1 MDYLFR
7 FAKPRLNQEAMI
19 SDIYGALEE
28 RRDIFINAPTGIGKT
43 DASLG
48 AALTFALKRGLDVF
62 FLTPKISQHKIAMEA
77 VAGIKRK
84 FNLDFGFADIVG
96 KRNMCINDKVN
107 SIESD
112 GFYSAC
118 ESVVKAGKCAYFS
131 NAKSFDADSKGLAE
145 AMENGHNSMLDYSY
159 GKGVCAYEVAAK
171 YARNCRVI
179 IAGYSHLLNP
189 YNKSTFLKKIGHSI
203 DNAIVIWD
211 EAHNLINIANA
222 YFSTAI
228 SELGIDAAERELK
241 AINSKIDLDYL
252 KFAIKKLASRKLALG
267 MPESFVEKSDMAELM
282 EGEYEKLI
290 DTLEKAGLEYI
301 QAKAA
306 KRSAILHVA
315 RFLRGFL
322 DADESTAR
330 IITNRNGRIRLN
342 VSCLYPDRALPTLQE
357 AYANVFMSAT
367 MEPMNMY
374 ADMFGLANSKMMSY
388 ASPFPKPNKIAFID
402 ENFTTKFTQRSNEQ
416 YANIAKRIMEI
427 KESVP
432 GSLAVFF
439 PSFTVLD
446 GISRHVDVSK
456 KYVQRRD
463 MASVATESLL
473 KRFME
478 DDGSTLMAVM
488 GGSLSEGVDYKN
500 NSIKGIV
507 IVGIP
512 LTAPDLELKARI
524 AYLDKRFDGK
534 GMDYAYIIPAVV
546 RAVQAA
552 GRAVRNEN
560 DRAVLVFMDKRYS
573 WRMYRAAISNSIEIA
588 DSKDYIKSIRFFW
601 DLNNVVDEVVKG
613 KSYKDAEE

>member
-7 FAKPRLNQEAMI
+7 FGKARPNQETMI
-19 SDIYGALEE
+19 DDIYKALEQ
-28 RRDIFINAPTGIGKT
+28 RHDIFINAPTGIGKT

-48 AALTFALKRGLDVF
+48 AALTFALKNGLDVF

-77 VAGIKRK
+77 VSGIKKK
-84 FNLDFGFADIVG
+84 FGLDFNFADIVG
-96 KRNMCINDKVN
+96 KRNICINDKIN
-107 SIESD
+107 AIESD

-118 ESVVKAGKCAYFS
+118 ESVVKSGKCTYFS
-131 NAKSFDADSKGLAE
+131 NAKNFDAGEKGLME
-145 AMENGHNSMLDYSY
+145 AIENGHNALLDYSY
-159 GKGVCAYEVAAK
+159 GKGVCTYEVAAK
-171 YARNCRVI
+171 YAKNCKVI

-189 YNKSTFLKKIGHSI
+189 YNKGTFLKKIGHSI
-203 DNAIVIWD
+203 DNAIIIWD

-228 SELGIDAAERELK
+228 SESGIDAAERELK
-241 AINSKIDLDYL
+241 AISSNIDLDYL
-252 KFAIKKLASRKLALG
+252 KFAIKKLAARKLSKEKSEA
-267 MPESFVEKSDMAELM
+267 FVEKEDITELM
-282 EGEYEKLI
+282 ESEYEKLI

-301 QAKAA
+301 QAKGA

-322 DADESTAR
+322 EADESTAK
-330 IITNRNGRIRLN
+330 IVTNRNGRIRLN
-342 VSCLYPDRALPTLQE
+342 VSCLYPNRALPILQE

-367 MEPMNMY
+367 MEPMSMY
-374 ADMFGLANSKMMSY
+374 ADMFGLANSEMKSY
-388 ASPFPKPNKIAFID
+388 ASPFPKLNKIAFID
-402 ENFTTKFTQRSNEQ
+402 EEFTTKFTQRSNEQ
-416 YANIAKRIMEI
+416 YMKIAKRIEEI
-427 KESVP
+427 KESIP

-439 PSFTVLD
+439 PSFTVLE
-446 GISRHVDVSK
+446 GISRHVNVSK
-456 KYVQRRD
+456 KYIQRRD
-463 MASVATESLL
+463 MQSPATEALL

-507 IVGIP
+507 IVGVP
-512 LTAPDLELKARI
+512 LTVPDLELKAKI
-524 AYLDKRFDGK
+524 AYFDKRFNEK

-601 DLNNVVDEVVKG
+601 DLNNVVDKVVKREP
-613 KSYKDAEE
+613 YKNA

>member
-7 FAKPRLNQEAMI
+7 FGKARPNQETMI
-19 SDIYGALEE
+19 DDIYKALEQ
-28 RRDIFINAPTGIGKT
+28 RHDIFINAPTGIGKT

-48 AALTFALKRGLDVF
+48 AALTFALKNGLDVF

-77 VAGIKRK
+77 VSGIKKK
-84 FNLDFGFADIVG
+84 FGLDFNFADIVG
-96 KRNMCINDKVN
+96 KRNICINDKIN
-107 SIESD
+107 AIESD

-118 ESVVKAGKCAYFS
+118 ESVVKSGKCTYFS
-131 NAKSFDADSKGLAE
+131 NAKNFDAGEKGLME
-145 AMENGHNSMLDYSY
+145 AIENGHNALLDYSY
-159 GKGVCAYEVAAK
+159 GKGVCTYEVAAK
-171 YARNCRVI
+171 YAKNCKVI

-189 YNKSTFLKKIGHSI
+189 YNKGTFLKKIGHNI
-203 DNAIVIWD
+203 DNAIIIWD

-228 SELGIDAAERELK
+228 SESGIDAAERELK
-241 AINSKIDLDYL
+241 AISSNIDLDYL
-252 KFAIKKLASRKLALG
+252 KFAIKKLAARKLSKEKSEA
-267 MPESFVEKSDMAELM
+267 FVEKEDITELM
-282 EGEYEKLI
+282 ESEYEKLI

-301 QAKAA
+301 QAKGA

-322 DADESTAR
+322 EADESTAK
-330 IITNRNGRIRLN
+330 IVTNRNGRIRLN
-342 VSCLYPDRALPTLQE
+342 VSCLYPNRALPILQE

-367 MEPMNMY
+367 MEPMSMY
-374 ADMFGLANSKMMSY
+374 ADMFGLANSEMKSY
-388 ASPFPKPNKIAFID
+388 ASPFPKLNKIAFID
-402 ENFTTKFTQRSNEQ
+402 EEFTTKFTQRSNEQ
-416 YANIAKRIMEI
+416 YMKIAKRIEEI
-427 KESVP
+427 KESIP

-439 PSFTVLD
+439 PSFTVLE
-446 GISRHVDVSK
+446 GISRHVNVSK
-456 KYVQRRD
+456 KYIQRRD
-463 MASVATESLL
+463 MQSPATEALL

-507 IVGIP
+507 IVGVP
-512 LTAPDLELKARI
+512 LTVPDLELKAKI
-524 AYLDKRFDGK
+524 AYFDKRFNEK

-601 DLNNVVDEVVKG
+601 DLNNVVDKVVKREP
-613 KSYKDAEE
+613 YKNA